1 MTLRIGTRGSALA
14 RVQAADVARRLQS
27 GGFET
32 ETVII
37 STAGDRATDRRFAD
51 VGAFGIFVRE
61 IEEALLDGRID
72 VAVHSYKDLPSQGPE
87 QLVIAAVPERVDAAD
102 VLLIRAASYDGK
114 AGPLAVRQGST
125 VGTSAARRAAL
136 VRALRPDLAVGMLRG
151 NVPTRIAALA
161 GGNFDA
167 IVLAAAGLARLERDA
182 DRAVPVVP
190 DGIVRSR
197 LDPSVFT
204 PAPAQGAIAVQV
216 RRDAADVIAA
226 VSQIHDPH
234 SGRALRAERRILAR
248 AEGGCT
254 LPFGAWC
261 EILRDESLQ
270 LHATLGCEDGSVAR
284 MVHTGSDPETLAD
297 TTWAELA
304 QLAGLAR

>member
-14 RVQAADVARRLQS
+14 RVQAADVARRLQAC
-27 GGFET
+27 GYAT

-51 VGAFGIFVRE
+51 VGSFGIFVRE

-72 VAVHSYKDLPSQGPE
+72 VAVHSYKDLPSRSPE
-87 QLVIAAVPERVDAAD
+87 QLMVGAVPERVDVAD
-102 VLLIRAASYDGK
+102 VLLIRAESHDLS
-114 AGPLAVRQGST
+114 AGLLPVRRGAQ

-136 VRALRPDLAVGMLRG
+136 LLTLRPDLAASMLRG
-151 NVPTRIAALA
+151 NVPTRVAALA
-161 GGNFDA
+161 NGQFDA

-182 DRAVPVVP
+182 APGSQIVP
-190 DGIVRSR
+190 DGIVRAR
-197 LDPSVFT
+197 LDPAVFT

-216 RRDAADVIAA
+216 RRDAPDVLAA
-226 VSQIHDPH
+226 VARIHDPQ
-234 SGRALRAERRILAR
+234 SGRALQAERSILAR

-261 EILRDESLQ
+261 DVLPDRTLQ
-270 LHATLGCEDGSVAR
+270 LHATLGREDGSVVRAVR
-284 MVHTGSDPETLAD
+284 TGDDPEQLAVA
-297 TTWAELA
+297 TWQELA
-304 QLAGLAR
+304 QMMSPA

>member
-14 RVQAADVARRLQS
+14 RVQAADVARRLQAC
-27 GGFET
+27 GFAT

-61 IEEALLDGRID
+61 IEEALLDGRVD
-72 VAVHSYKDLPSQGPE
+72 VAVHSYKDLPSRGPE
-87 QLVIAAVPERVDAAD
+87 ELVVAAVPERVDVAD
-102 VLLIRAASYDGK
+102 VLLIRAASFDEG
-114 AGPLAVRQGST
+114 AGLLPVREGST
-125 VGTSAARRAAL
+125 VGTSAARRSAL
-136 VRALRPDLAVGMLRG
+136 VRALRPDLSVAMLRG

-161 GGNFDA
+161 NGQFDA
-167 IVLAAAGLARLERDA
+167 IVLAAAGLARLERGA
-182 DRAVPVVP
+182 EPGSRIVP
-190 DGIVRSR
+190 DGIVHAR

-226 VSQIHDPH
+226 VAQIHDRR
-234 SGRALRAERRILAR
+234 SGRALHAERRILAR

-261 EILRDESLQ
+261 EVFPDGELQ
-270 LHATLGCEDGSVAR
+270 LHASLGREDGSVAHVVR
-284 MVHTGSDPETLAD
+284 AGRDPEGLAD
-297 TTWAELA
+297 AAWAELA
-304 QLAGLAR
+304 QLAGLG

>member
-14 RVQAADVARRLQS
+14 RVQAADVARRLQAC
-27 GGFET
+27 GYAT

-51 VGAFGIFVRE
+51 VGSFGIFVRE

-72 VAVHSYKDLPSQGPE
+72 VAVHSYKDLPSRSPE
-87 QLVIAAVPERVDAAD
+87 QLMVGAVPERVDVAD
-102 VLLIRAASYDGK
+102 VLLIRAESHDLS
-114 AGPLAVRQGST
+114 AGLLPVRRGAQ

-136 VRALRPDLAVGMLRG
+136 LHTLRPDLSVAMLRG
-151 NVPTRIAALA
+151 NVPTRVAALA
-161 GGNFDA
+161 NGQFDA
-167 IVLAAAGLARLERDA
+167 IVLAAAGLARLEREA
-182 DRAVPVVP
+182 GPGTRIVP
-190 DGIVRSR
+190 DGIVRAR

-226 VSQIHDPH
+226 VAQIHDPQ

-261 EILRDESLQ
+261 EVFPDGELQ
-270 LHATLGCEDGSVAR
+270 LHASLGREDGSVAHVVR
-284 MVHTGSDPETLAD
+284 AGRDPEGLAD
-297 TTWAELA
+297 AAWVELA
-304 QLAGLAR
+304 QLAGLP